1 LDKRTLSALLLML
14 VLYLAFDQFVWKPQR
29 ESARLA
35 TQSEQLPQD
44 PALADSLDQEEPV
57 PVSAAADS
65 LIGTENAEVK
75 EVELENDYLKVRFS
89 NKGAVITSI
98 ELKEYNFSDGVAV
111 DLIPEMGSILSTTVY
126 QGSQNLD
133 LSSRIFAYSEDPD
146 TKSIRFHLG
155 AEASPQ
161 ILREYYLDDMYGI
174 GVETSIQNLGSMNGI
189 RLDLSAGIADSEK
202 QTKSKAQDY
211 RFLLYADNELLKLS
225 LAKMKNHDICG
236 ITLSMKNMFG
246 AIPNAIYADPGN
258 EYTNNAKG
266 AMHDGSRNTEM
277 PNVILPT
284 LRPGNP
290 GYRLPRII
298 TDICRARP
306 IDLAIIDGITSMSGG
321 EGEWNGSQLHVA
333 APGLL
338 VAGMNCVCTDSVG
351 AYLMGFDPKAEGWT
365 KPFYNG
371 DNTFQLATDRWLG
384 TNDLEQIEVVGLD
397 PDEAR
402 YAFMPG
408 KKN

>member
-1 LDKRTLSALLLML
+1 MKKKTTIDRRTFLKATATGIVLSCEGSVFSASPTQIVEYPRVGIGRCKRYDFEIIKTSLADIFDKIGGVESLVKGKTVTIKINLTNVRPSNVFTLPAIETIYTHPL
-14 VLYLAFDQFVWKPQR
+14 VTLAACKLFHDFGAKRIHLVECMTRNDNTKQIFNECGYDTDLFDSMVPIMHWENTKNIGTGTRYYTMPVGDEAYAFTAFDMNH
-29 ESARLA
+29 
-35 TQSEQLPQD
+35 T
-44 PALADSLDQEEPV
+44 
-57 PVSAAADS
+57 
-65 LIGTENAEVK
+65 
-75 EVELENDYLKVRFS
+75 Y
-89 NKGAVITSI
+89 
-98 ELKEYNFSDGVAV
+98 YNTDVMV
-111 DLIPEMGSILSTTVY
+111 
-126 QGSQNLD
+126 
-133 LSSRIFAYSEDPD
+133 
-146 TKSIRFHLG
+146 
-155 AEASPQ
+155 
-161 ILREYYLDDMYGI
+161 
-174 GVETSIQNLGSMNGI
+174 
-189 RLDLSAGIADSEK
+189 
-202 QTKSKAQDY
+202 
-211 RFLLYADNELLKLS
+211 S